1 MIQTE
6 IGGDGLEP
14 AAHGRAALQLAE
26 TLICAQEH
34 FLGHVFGFRLIGEQ
48 THGRAKYHVLVIPH
62 ERLELLRICHGRAAA
77 LGGSSTS
84 GTLLNAKLLHNGL
97 K

>member
-26 TLICAQEH
+26 PFIRAQKH

-77 LGGSSTS
+77 LGGSSYIRNAVERK
-84 GTLLNAKLLHNGL
+84 TLA
-97 K
+97 